1 MRPHLG
7 EIVDMDVNACIAD
20 AVSSGR
26 DTLDE
31 GNGKKVLGSFGIKV
45 PQSLLVP
52 NPDAAGDAFSQLQAP
67 LVAKIVSPDII
78 HKSDIGGVK
87 VGLDSAE
94 SLEQALREIETAAK
108 PHTDNIEG
116 YLVEEMAPKGHEVVV
131 GGSTDQTFGPI
142 VMFGLGGIFVEVLAD
157 VAFRICPIT
166 TLDAQEMIDE
176 LKTVKLLRGA
186 RGGIV
191 ASEDAI
197 VDTLMKVGGEE
208 GMMLALEG
216 KVTEIDINPL
226 IVSESEAVAV
236 DARFVLNKD

>member
-1 MRPHLG
+1 
-7 EIVDMDVNACIAD
+7 MDVNACIVD
-20 AVSSGR
+20 AVNSGR

-31 GNGKKVLGSFGIKV
+31 ENGKKVLASFGIKV
-45 PQSLLVP
+45 PQSLLVLS
-52 NPDAAGDAFSQLQAP
+52 PDGADAAFSQLQAP

-87 VGLDSAE
+87 VGISSAE
-94 SLEQALREIETAAK
+94 ELGQALIDIEAAASS
-108 PHTDNIEG
+108 HTDYIDG
-116 YLVEEMAPKGHEVVV
+116 YLVEEMAPAGHEVVV
-131 GGSTDQTFGPI
+131 GGSTDPTFGPI
-142 VMFGLGGIFVEVLAD
+142 IMFGLGGIFVEVLAD

-166 TLDAQEMIDE
+166 TLDAREMIDE
-176 LKTVKLLRGA
+176 LKAVKLLRGA
-186 RGGIV
+186 RGGVV

-197 VDTLMKVGGEE
+197 VDTLMKVGGEN

-236 DARFVLNKD
+236 DARFVLNKS